1 MFSTKRGPGTLV
13 LLVVVVALVGLAGWD
28 QLQRHVKPSAT
39 ATRLIQSDID
49 ADADADTNDPAAG
62 LPVIIEGDSVGRA
75 GGTMPKAAVP
85 DSTRQPDQM
94 PAGEVMTI

>member
-1 MFSTKRGPGTLV
+1 MLSTKPGPGTLALV
-13 LLVVVVALVGLAGWD
+13 VVVVALVGLAGWD
-28 QLQRHVKPSAT
+28 QLRRHVKPPAT
-39 ATRLIQSDID
+39 ATRLIQSD
-49 ADADADTNDPAAG
+49 ADADADTSDPGAG

-75 GGTMPKAAVP
+75 GGTMPKAAAP

>member
-1 MFSTKRGPGTLV
+1 MSSAKQGPGTLV

-28 QLQRHVKPSAT
+28 QMRRHVKPPAT
-39 ATRLIQSDID
+39 ATRLIQSD
-49 ADADADTNDPAAG
+49 ADAEADTNDPGAG

-75 GGTMPKAAVP
+75 GSTMPKPAAA